1 MCLCFVY
8 DCVCPHD
15 CTCRSIVAYCQR
27 YDHLERQAAAQGQM
41 AGHNPGL
48 LAAQAQALMAAGDA
62 MLLIAYLDLLT

>member
-1 MCLCFVY
+1 VFA
-8 DCVCPHD
+8 HGHI
-15 CTCRSIVAYCQR
+15 CRSIVAYCQR

-48 LAAQAQALMAAGDA
+48 LAAQAQTLMAAGDA